1 MPDDRRQLRWYGACG
16 PLVCAVVLL
25 AMPAYA
31 GPFGWI
37 NFSGWQ
43 FPRIPT
49 VTRTATPAATAT
61 PTAAS
66 TPTRELGV
74 DDLEYHRTPA
84 PAGIVRVAPP
94 GTRIV
99 LTDLLATAGGW
110 GVLWIE
116 VSGDLWDPRT
126 PTEVWYAHTGT
137 PQVPAL
143 RIASV
148 HRIDRL
154 PVYLASVSPDGS
166 ALAVVL
172 NELVNWRTAKRA
184 DPTRVTHQWFG
195 RLNLDGTWALA
206 PNPAKPITTNLG
218 VHGGIGHAVWTDDV
232 VRVATEAT
240 CVKAAHQCLYTQRL
254 KAATGT
260 VLNRWSVTK
269 PYMGHQTAPQVIGLD
284 DKTSR
289 LVTVSDA
296 AGKYG
301 GLMAYGDVSGGW
313 PLPLSFP
320 FVLDYDPRARW
331 NGDAGMGRRIGVLW
345 RQVRTNDDKLN
356 AANEGWKLRFITWDL
371 VRVGSAAPKVVVLS
385 DTQLTDW
392 STRPAYSY
400 GYPTNSRW
408 TTGLEHIPGGGW
420 AVGFQDDGWYTV
432 GAISETGEWRWR
444 ERVAEVVD
452 YAGDVAVSRDGQR
465 IGYAVTAQM
474 PEGLSLIVG
483 ER

>member
-154 PVYLASVSPDGS
+154 PVYLASVSPDGDEI
-166 ALAVVL
+166 AVVL

-184 DPTRVTHQWFG
+184 DPNRTTHQWYG
-195 RLNLDGTWALA
+195 RLGLDGQWLLA
-206 PNPAKPITTNLG
+206 PNPSKPITDNLG
-218 VHGGIGHAVWTDDV
+218 VHGGIGHAMWTGDV
-232 VRVATEAT
+232 VRVATEAE
-240 CVKAAHQCLYTQRL
+240 CSNAKHQCLYSQRVRARDGYVL
-254 KAATGT
+254 GRGSFTKA
-260 VLNRWSVTK
+260 N
-269 PYMGHQTAPQVIGLD
+269 MGHQTAPQIVSID
-284 DKTSR
+284 EKTSR
-289 LVTVSDA
+289 VVTVSDGA
-296 AGKYG
+296 KQYG
-301 GLMAYGDVSGGW
+301 GLMAYYDIAGGW
-313 PLPLSFP
+313 PFTLSSP
-320 FVLDYDPRARW
+320 FLLDYDPRAMS
-331 NGDAGMGRRIGVLW
+331 NG
-345 RQVRTNDDKLN
+345 
-356 AANEGWKLRFITWDL
+356 
-371 VRVGSAAPKVVVLS
+371 
-385 DTQLTDW
+385 
-392 STRPAYSY
+392 
-400 GYPTNSRW
+400 
-408 TTGLEHIPGGGW
+408 
-420 AVGFQDDGWYTV
+420 
-432 GAISETGEWRWR
+432 
-444 ERVAEVVD
+444 
-452 YAGDVAVSRDGQR
+452 
-465 IGYAVTAQM
+465 VT
-474 PEGLSLIVG
+474 
-483 ER
+483 